1 MSLLRSKFFQ
11 AVLILVVVFL
21 LFRFG
26 IRPAAPWSV
35 FTLYMFVA
43 LIAVLV
49 YVSSNGDS
57 WRSFV
62 APIRAVVVDDSK
74 LMIRIAV
81 MIVLPL
87 LFGYYAYTQAAAGI
101 EAPAELRAIHPAPPA
116 SISFRGKTLDIQGL
130 ENPLRKDAANLKK
143 YVAEGAVI
151 YIKNCM
157 YCHGDNL
164 DGNGHFAHVFNPLPA
179 NFTDP
184 GTIAMLQEAF
194 LFWRI
199 AKGGPG
205 LPKESTPWNSV
216 MPAWEDRLG
225 EEDIWK
231 VIMYLYDATGY
242 QPRRW
247 ESHASAGPSPLTLTL
262 SPRGERETSAP
273 SPPQGERGSPTP
285 SPSKG
290 EGVGEGG
297 LVGAAWAQ
305 TTGDPAQGK
314 LIYEKKCLLCHGE
327 KGDGN
332 GPAAPLLD
340 PRPRDFTKGKYK
352 IRTSA
357 SGRLP
362 TDADLFRLVSEGMPG
377 TSMPGWKVL
386 PEKDR
391 RDLVAYLKTFA
402 GDAFKEAPKVADLP
416 KEVTSSKE
424 SLARGKEMFEAIE
437 CNKCHGN
444 AGRGDGPSAP
454 ELKDDWGNP
463 VRPANLTKSWA
474 FRGGG
479 SPREVATR
487 LVTGLMGTPMPS
499 FIDSVEKPE
508 DVWHVANYVKSLG
521 PDKPVFATI
530 LTVRAVRGEIPDDP
544 AAPFWSSQPFSNFPL
559 AGQVIVDPRNFN
571 PSIDL
576 IAVRAA
582 YSDAEIA
589 FHLTWDDPTASKPD
603 PKAKTFADQVA
614 LQVPTRPG
622 EGNERPYVLMG
633 DGSNPVTLLRWTSDG
648 GVGEATATGIAKI
661 TPRTGEAV
669 KAKGKAAF
677 ADGQYRLVIKR
688 PRGGADPNDL
698 AFPVGRFLS
707 VAFMAWDGGAG
718 EGGPKMS
725 FSSWYYLRLEEPG
738 SNKPYI
744 IPPLVVLVTAALE
757 VLVVRGARRRT
768 RRG

>member
-1 MSLLRSKFFQ
+1 MLQSKFFQ

-49 YVSSNGDS
+49 YVSSNSDFWG
-57 WRSFV
+57 SFV
-62 APIRAVVVDDSK
+62 APIRAVVLDDSK
-74 LMIRIAV
+74 LTIRIAV
-81 MIVLPL
+81 MIILPL
-87 LFGYYAYTQAAAGI
+87 LFGYYAYTQAAAKI

-164 DGNGHFAHVFNPLPA
+164 DGNGHFAHVFNPPPA

-216 MPAWEDRLG
+216 MPAWEDRLN

-247 ESHASAGPSPLTLTL
+247 ETHASTSLLPLTLAL
-262 SPRGERETSAP
+262 SPRGERGFAFS
-273 SPPQGERGSPTP
+273 SPLQRERTQVRGF
-285 SPSKG
+285 
-290 EGVGEGG
+290 
-297 LVGAAWAQ
+297 LVSVAWAQ
-305 TTGDPAQGK
+305 QAGDPAHGQV
-314 LIYEKKCLLCHGE
+314 IYEKKCALCHGE
-327 KGDGN
+327 KGDGS

-362 TDADLFRLVSEGMPG
+362 TDADLFRVISEGMPG
-377 TSMPGWKVL
+377 TSMPAWKVL

-391 RDLVAYLKTFA
+391 RDLVAYVKTFA

-416 KEVTSSKE
+416 KEVASSKE

-463 VRPANLTKSWA
+463 VRPANLTKSWN
-474 FRGGG
+474 FRGGE
-479 SPREVATR
+479 SAREVATR

-508 DVWHVANYVKSLG
+508 DIWHVANYVKTFG
-521 PDKPVFATI
+521 PDKPNFATI
-530 LTVRAVRGEIPDDP
+530 LPVRAVQGEIPDDP
-544 AAPFWSSQPFSNFPL
+544 AAPFWSSQPSHNFPL

-571 PSIDL
+571 PSVDL
-576 IAVRAA
+576 ITVRAA

-589 FHLTWDDPTASKPD
+589 FHLTWDDQTATKPD
-603 PKAKTFADQVA
+603 PKANRYADQVA
-614 LQVPTRPG
+614 LQFPTRHG

-648 GVGEATATGIAKI
+648 GVGEASATGIAKI

-669 KAKGKAAF
+669 KARGKAVF
-677 ADGQYRLVIKR
+677 ADGQYRLVIKL
-688 PRGGADPNDL
+688 PRVADDPAAL
-698 AFPVGRFLS
+698 QFPVGRFLS

-718 EGGPKMS
+718 EAGPKMS

-757 VLVVRGARRRT
+757 VLVVRGARRR
-768 RRG
+768 RQGG

>member
-179 NFTDP
+179 NFRHQTLDQ
-184 GTIAMLQEAF
+184 LQESF
-194 LFWRI
+194 VFWRI

-216 MPAWEDRLG
+216 MPSWEDRLSVD
-225 EEDIWK
+225 DIWK
-231 VIMYLYDATGY
+231 VILYLYDATGL
-242 QPRRW
+242 QARSW
-247 ESHASAGPSPLTLTL
+247 ESHASTGPSPLTLTL
-262 SPRGERETSAP
+262 SPRGEREASAP
-273 SPPQGERGSPTP
+273 SPPQGERV
-285 SPSKG
+285 
-290 EGVGEGG
+290 GVRGG
-297 LVGAAWAQ
+297 LVSAAWAQ
-305 TTGDPAQGK
+305 QARDPAQGK

-416 KEVTSSKE
+416 REVASSKE

-437 CNKCHGN
+437 CNKCHGS

-463 VRPANLTKSWA
+463 VRPANLTKAWA

-479 SPREVATR
+479 SPKEVATR

-669 KAKGKAAF
+669 KAKGQAAF

-718 EGGPKMS
+718 EGGAKMS

>member
-1 MSLLRSKFFQ
+1 MNFWRSKFLQ
-11 AVLILVVVFL
+11 AVLVLGVVFL

-26 IRPAAPWSV
+26 IRPPAPWSV

-43 LIAVLV
+43 LISVLV
-49 YVSSNGDS
+49 YVSSNSDS

-62 APIRAVVVDDSK
+62 APIRSTVVDDSK
-74 LMIRIAV
+74 LPIRITV
-81 MIVLPL
+81 MIVFPL
-87 LFGYYAYTQAAAGI
+87 LLGYYAYTQAAARI

-151 YIKNCM
+151 YVKNCM

-164 DGNGHFAHVFNPLPA
+164 DGNGHFAHVFNPPPA

-216 MPAWEDRLG
+216 MPAWEDRLT

-247 ESHASAGPSPLTLTL
+247 ETASA
-262 SPRGERETSAP
+262 AP
-273 SPPQGERGSPTP
+273 SPYLSPAGRGEEVRGVI
-285 SPSKG
+285 G
-290 EGVGEGG
+290 R
-297 LVGAAWAQ
+297 AWAQ
-305 TTGDPAQGK
+305 QAGDANQGK
-314 LIYEKKCLLCHGE
+314 VVYEKKCLLCHGD

-362 TDADLFRLVSEGMPG
+362 TDADLFRIIAEGMPG
-377 TSMPGWKVL
+377 TSMPAWKVL

-391 RDLVAYLKTFA
+391 RDLVAYVKTFA
-402 GDAFKEAPKVADLP
+402 GDAFKEAPKVAELP
-416 KEVTSSKE
+416 KEVASSKE

-444 AGRGDGPSAP
+444 AGRADGPSAP

-463 VRPANLTKSWA
+463 VRPANLTKAWN

-479 SPREVATR
+479 SAREVATR
-487 LVTGLMGTPMPS
+487 LATGLMGTPMPT
-499 FIDSVEKPE
+499 FLDSVEKPE
-508 DVWHVANYVKSLG
+508 DIWHVANYVKSLG
-521 PDKPVFATI
+521 PDSPNFATI
-530 LTVRAVRGEIPDDP
+530 LPVRAIQGEIPDDP
-544 AAPFWSSQPFSNFPL
+544 AAPFWLSQPSHNFPL
-559 AGQVIVDPRNFN
+559 AGQVIVDLRNFN
-571 PSIDL
+571 PSIDM
-576 IAVRAA
+576 ITVRAV
-582 YSDAEIA
+582 YSAAEIA
-589 FHLTWDDPTASKPD
+589 FHLAWDDPTASKSD
-603 PKAKTFADQVA
+603 PKANLFADQVA
-614 LQVPTRPG
+614 LQFPTRPA
-622 EGNERPYVLMG
+622 EGSERPYILMG
-633 DGSNPVTLLRWTSDG
+633 EGGNPVTLLRWSSDG
-648 GVGEATATGIAKI
+648 GVGEASASGIGKI
-661 TPRTGEAV
+661 TPRMGEAV
-669 KAKGKAAF
+669 KARGKAVF
-677 ADGQYRLVIKR
+677 ADGQYRLVIKL
-688 PRGGADPNDL
+688 PRVGDDPNAL
-698 AFPVGRFLS
+698 QFPVGRFLS

-718 EGGPKMS
+718 ETGSKMS

-744 IPPLVVLVTAALE
+744 IPPLVILATVALE
-757 VLVVRGARRRT
+757 LFVVRRARRRA
-768 RRG
+768 RGG

>member
-1 MSLLRSKFFQ
+1 MNFVRSKFFQ
-11 AVLILVVVFL
+11 AVLVLVVVFL

-26 IRPAAPWSV
+26 IRPPAPWSV

-62 APIRAVVVDDSK
+62 APIRAVVLDDSK
-74 LMIRIAV
+74 RGIRLVLMV
-81 MIVLPL
+81 VLPL
-87 LFGYYAYTQAAAGI
+87 VFGYYAYTQAAARI

-116 SISFRGKTLDIQGL
+116 S
-130 ENPLRKDAANLKK
+130 
-143 YVAEGAVI
+143 I

-164 DGNGHFAHVFNPLPA
+164 DGNGHFAHVFNPPPA

-216 MPAWEDRLG
+216 MPAWDDRLS

-247 ESHASAGPSPLTLTL
+247 ETHAAVPSPLTLTL
-262 SPRGERETSAP
+262 SPR
-273 SPPQGERGSPTP
+273 GERGSPTP

-290 EGVGEGG
+290 EGGGEGG
-297 LVGAAWAQ
+297 LVGAAEAQ
-305 TTGDPAQGK
+305 QAGDPAQGK
-314 LIYEKKCLLCHGE
+314 VIYEKKCVLCHGE

-332 GPAAPLLD
+332 GPAGPLLD

-362 TDADLFRLVSEGMPG
+362 TDADLLRVISEGMPG
-377 TSMPGWKVL
+377 TSMPAWKVL
-386 PEKDR
+386 SEKER
-391 RDLVAYLKTFA
+391 RDLVAYVKTFA
-402 GDAFKEAPKVADLP
+402 AEAFKEAPKVSELP
-416 KEVTSSKE
+416 KEVASSKG

-437 CNKCHGN
+437 CNKCHGD

-463 VRPANLTKSWA
+463 VRPANLTKSWT
-474 FRGGG
+474 FRGGA
-479 SPREVATR
+479 SAREVATR
-487 LVTGLMGTPMPS
+487 LTTGLMGTPMPS

-521 PDKPVFATI
+521 PDQPNFATI
-530 LTVRAVRGEIPDDP
+530 LTVRAVQGEVPDDP
-544 AAPFWSSQPFSNFPL
+544 AAPFWQSQPAHNFPL
-559 AGQVIVDPRNFN
+559 AGQVIVDLRNFN
-571 PSIDL
+571 PSIDM

-589 FHLTWDDPTASKPD
+589 FHLTWDDPTASKAD
-603 PKAKTFADQVA
+603 PKADTFADQVA
-614 LQVPTRPG
+614 LQFPTGPG

-633 DGSNPVTLLRWTSDG
+633 DGSNPVTLLRWSSDG
-648 GVGEATATGIAKI
+648 GVGEATATGIAKV

-669 KAKGKAAF
+669 KAKGKAMF

-688 PRGGADPNDL
+688 PRVTKDPGDP
-698 AFPVGRFLS
+698 AFPAGRFLS
-707 VAFMAWDGGAG
+707 VSFMAWDGGAG
-718 EGGPKMS
+718 ETESKMS
-725 FSSWYYLRLEEPG
+725 FSSWYYL
-738 SNKPYI
+738 
-744 IPPLVVLVTAALE
+744 
-757 VLVVRGARRRT
+757 
-768 RRG
+768 

>member
-1 MSLLRSKFFQ
+1 MAFLRSKFFQ
-11 AVLILVVVFL
+11 AVLVLVVVFL
-21 LFRFG
+21 IFRFG
-26 IRPAAPWSV
+26 IRPPAPWSV
-35 FTLYMFVA
+35 FTLYMTIV

-49 YVSSNGDS
+49 YVSSNSDS
-57 WRSFV
+57 WRSFL

-74 LMIRIAV
+74 LTIRIAV
-81 MIVLPL
+81 MIVVPL
-87 LFGYYAYTQAAAGI
+87 LFGYYAYTQAAARI

-116 SISFRGKTLDIQGL
+116 SVSFRGKTIDIQGL

-143 YVAEGAVI
+143 YVSEGSMI

-164 DGNGHFAHVFNPLPA
+164 DGNGHFAHAFNPPPA

-199 AKGGPG
+199 AKGGQG

-216 MPAWEDRLG
+216 MPAWEDKLS

-231 VIMYLYDATGY
+231 VILYLYDATGY

-247 ESHASAGPSPLTLTL
+247 ETHAGTGGAGTRQTRGTASPSGGEPPL
-262 SPRGERETSAP
+262 RA
-273 SPPQGERGSPTP
+273 PTP
-285 SPSKG
+285 SW
-290 EGVGEGG
+290 V
-297 LVGAAWAQ
+297 AWVEAQ
-305 TTGDPAQGK
+305 QAGDPVQGK
-314 LIYEKKCLLCHGE
+314 VIYEKKCALCHDFD
-327 KGDGN
+327 GDGD
-332 GPAAPLLD
+332 GPGAVNLEPK
-340 PRPRDFTKGKYK
+340 PRDFTKGKYK

-362 TDADLFRLVSEGMPG
+362 TDADLFRIISEGMPG
-377 TSMPGWKVL
+377 TSMPAWKVL
-386 PEKDR
+386 PEKER
-391 RDLVAYLKTFA
+391 WHLVAYVKTFA
-402 GDAFKEAPKVADLP
+402 AEAFKEAPKVADLP
-416 KEVTSSKE
+416 KDVSSSKE

-437 CNKCHGN
+437 CNKCHGT

-463 VRPANLTKSWA
+463 VRPANLTKSWN

-479 SPREVATR
+479 SAREVATR

-521 PDKPVFATI
+521 PDKPNFATI
-530 LTVRAVRGEIPDDP
+530 LPVRAVQGEIPDDP
-544 AAPFWSSQPFSNFPL
+544 SAAFWSSQPSHNFAL

-571 PSIDL
+571 PSIDM
-576 IAVRAA
+576 ITVRAV

-603 PKAKTFADQVA
+603 PKANLFADQVA
-614 LQVPTRPG
+614 LQFPTKPG

-648 GVGEATATGIAKI
+648 GVGEASATGITKI
-661 TPRTGEAV
+661 SPGTGEAV
-669 KAKGKAAF
+669 KSRGKAVF
-677 ADGQYRLVIKR
+677 TDGQYRLVIKR
-688 PRGGADPNDL
+688 PRAGGDPNDL
-698 AFPVGRFLS
+698 AFPAGRFLS

-718 EGGPKMS
+718 DTGPKMA

-768 RRG
+768 RGG